1 MSELESGAGSSGERA
16 SIVKTVAGWLR
27 RHGGT
32 LRVVTTVV
40 LIAVLLSQVSFGE
53 LHARLRGLSADWPL
67 LILAALLPGIGVVLS
82 AQRWRVILA
91 GLDKPVPMTVLVRGQ
106 LVGVF
111 FNQLLPSTIGG
122 DLARSWWT
130 HRNVGSHMLS
140 LTVVAIDRL
149 IGLIGIC
156 AVAFAAALLSPDV
169 VATMPMFWLTGLIPF
184 AVIGLLLVFSH
195 PRTAIW
201 GRRLLTLPGFRLV
214 RDKAAIAYQGIAG
227 LRARWSRLGTAFALS
242 VALMVE
248 IVALYVLIA
257 FAFDMPVSA
266 SALAVLVPIVS
277 MIAMLPVTINGIGL
291 REGAL
296 AVLGAPFGMTM
307 ADAIVL
313 AWTVLLLQSLYAVL
327 GGFVYMA
334 GRHATPEATVSH

>member
-1 MSELESGAGSSGERA
+1 MSEEVSGAERGGWRSPA
-16 SIVKTVAGWLR
+16 VRDGAAWLR

-32 LRVVTTVV
+32 LRVITTVV
-40 LIAVLLSQVSFGE
+40 LITVLLSQVSFGE

-67 LILAALLPGIGVVLS
+67 LVIAALLPGIGVLIS

-91 GLDKPVPMTVLVRGQ
+91 GLDKAVPMAVLVRGQ

-130 HRNVGSHMLS
+130 HRNVGSHVLS

-156 AVAFAAALLSPDV
+156 AVAFVAALLNPDV
-169 VATMPMFWLTGLIPF
+169 VATMPLFWLTGLIPV
-184 AVIGLLLVFSH
+184 AAIGLLLVFAH

-201 GRRLLTLPGFRLV
+201 GRRLLTLPGLRLV

-227 LRARWSRLGTAFALS
+227 LRSRWSRLCTAFALS

-257 FAFDMPVSA
+257 VAFDMPVGA
-266 SALAVLVPIVS
+266 GALAVLVPIVS
-277 MIAMLPVTINGIGL
+277 IIAMLPVTINGIGL

-334 GRHATPEATVSH
+334 GRRTTTEATVSH